1 MALIVTGTVGGL
13 AAKAATQSVTSH
25 DRASSATVPHLPV
38 TDQSSTQSLSC
49 WPTVSSPGSSTRSV
63 RGATVFGSVRIG
75 MTHEERAV
83 RKLEKFRQCGNYF
96 QWSEKY
102 CCRERHRI
110 DIDVSD
116 AHITRVGLPFVFG
129 PVRQH
134 KSERLSGEYYP
145 SRAPGVA
152 TFGRGVDRR

>member
-1 MALIVTGTVGGL
+1 ILKGLNEAGFVEGQNVAIEFFWTEGHSERQPVLAVELVRRQMALIVTGTVGGL

-63 RGATVFGSVRIG
+63 RGATVFGSVRIV

-116 AHITRVGLPFVFG
+116 AHI
-129 PVRQH
+129 
-134 KSERLSGEYYP
+134 
-145 SRAPGVA
+145 
-152 TFGRGVDRR
+152 